1 MKDTY
6 LYIPACLIDHV
17 GINDPVLLM
26 VGDI

>member
-1 MKDTY
+1 MKEAY

-17 GINDPVLLM
+17 GINDPVLLI